1 MQSNKN
7 SNKIFHTFLIVMFL
21 LCPTQLLLSQP
32 FFQQASFNLPF
43 RMSLGVIRSAYV
55 PAQHAIY
62 ILGGYEDQVGYS
74 DKIIK
79 VDLNS
84 EQVSVLSTHLPFA
97 LQSDLTLIQV
107 AYNNNDGNI
116 YFFNKFDAYSFD
128 PQTENISLIGSNI
141 SPEQVVYGISK
152 YVSSQNAIYS
162 FGNRGSSGGNFTL
175 KYDIT
180 NNTVDPLTN
189 TMQPGNNTSP
199 AAAYCQ
205 SRDAIYLFGGNH
217 SSFSFDIIQ
226 KFDPVSEIFTTL
238 PITLPIISGG
248 AAAAAV
254 PIENAIYVFGGYDN
268 SQNLDDVF
276 KFDCSTE
283 TLQVMPDL
291 PIALN
296 SMGVE
301 YVPSENRIYV
311 LGGTTARTG
320 GYTPATDAIYYL
332 QLEDSNQPPDCN
344 SASIADQSTGTN
356 CQVNISGAD
365 VTGVTDPDGDPLTIL
380 ASPTTLSLGANIVTV
395 SADDG
400 NGGTCSIDI
409 NVNVADETP
418 PVLTAI
424 SGPIVL
430 WPPNHKYRTITTA
443 QLVSTVSDNCASLS
457 DSDVTITKV
466 TSDEPKDVKGGG
478 DGNTKNDIDFVDCQT
493 VNLRAERQG
502 GGNGRVYTVYM
513 TVSDG
518 NGNTGEATAQIHV
531 PHDKSAT
538 AVDDGES
545 YDLTCGGSSK
555 LALNPADIKPQATI
569 PDGYTL
575 EQNYPNPFNPTT
587 EINFAIP
594 EAGEVEL
601 AIYNLSGQLV
611 RTLVS
616 GQFPTGVHR
625 VTWNATDD
633 NGIRVASGMYLYVL
647 KAGQYMDKKKLLL
660 MK

>member
-301 YVPSENRIYV
+301 YVPSENRIYI

-320 GYTPATDAIYYL
+320 GYTPATDAVYYIQL
-332 QLEDSNQPPDCN
+332 Q
-344 SASIADQSTGTN
+344 
-356 CQVNISGAD
+356 
-365 VTGVTDPDGDPLTIL
+365 
-380 ASPTTLSLGANIVTV
+380 
-395 SADDG
+395 
-400 NGGTCSIDI
+400 
-409 NVNVADETP
+409 TP
-418 PVLTAI
+418 PPPLDTSEVTIQWQEATPFTAPHGRSYSEVI
-424 SGPIVL
+424 GRKIYVPSGG
-430 WPPNHKYRTITTA
+430 NAFGGYNFTA
-443 QLVSTVSDNCASLS
+443 LS
-457 DSDVTITKV
+457 IYDVDSDTW
-466 TSDEPKDVKGGG
+466 S
-478 DGNTKNDIDFVDCQT
+478 
-493 VNLRAERQG
+493 
-502 GGNGRVYTVYM
+502 
-513 TVSDG
+513 
-518 NGNTGEATAQIHV
+518 
-531 PHDKSAT
+531 
-538 AVDDGES
+538 
-545 YDLTCGGSSK
+545 
-555 LALNPADIKPQATI
+555 
-569 PDGYTL
+569 
-575 EQNYPNPFNPTT
+575 
-587 EINFAIP
+587 
-594 EAGEVEL
+594 
-601 AIYNLSGQLV
+601 SGQNIPSRWR
-611 RTLVS
+611 RT
-616 GQFPTGVHR
+616 
-625 VTWNATDD
+625 
-633 NGIRVASGMYLYVL
+633 
-647 KAGQYMDKKKLLL
+647 
-660 MK
+660 